1 VTKDQLNEI
10 DKNMVLL
17 VDIREPEEL
26 CVTPT
31 VPGAINIPM
40 SKLGEVIGTLTL
52 PQDKKIVTICRSGGR
67 CFMVN
72 QVLKAHGYDVDYL
85 EGGVISL

>member
-1 VTKDQLNEI
+1 MTKDELNDI
-10 DKNMVLL
+10 DKDKVLL

-26 CVTPT
+26 TITPT

-40 SKLGEVIGTLTL
+40 SNLSEVIGTPAL